1 MTEEKFQESDISPLR
16 LVFSTAG
23 LLILLIVSS
32 YLKLDIERKIF
43 VGIIRSS
50 AQLLFLGYFLLNILF
65 SLRSL
70 PLIFL
75 YLFIMIAL
83 AALESVSR
91 QQRTYERHYWD
102 AFRGC
107 LLGGGTV
114 GLYGTFVIF
123 SPTPWWSPKVMIP
136 TCGMIIGNSVSGP
149 AVAVERLLSEVSEKS
164 YELETRLSF
173 GSTYYESVLPIVRT
187 SILAALTPTLNQLA
201 IMGLVSIPGMMTGQ
215 LLGGSPPLTAAE
227 YQMAILYLIV
237 ATSSITTII
246 SLSLAVKNAVFDMNE
261 HRLTLNKITKT
272 MKAEIDVVLVGLI
285 RSLCSQ
291 ILSFFVILRQRIF
304 PTSSSS
310 VEAQYNPVNSHD
322 LESHEPF
329 HKNHGEDDHHHIE
342 MVSSVLITK
351 SASFLATYEITENNS
366 RSLARKGDSELLR
379 LVQLNVKS
387 GESNTLFAANES
399 LDIKIYQSE
408 IVTIEG
414 RSGLGKTR
422 LLKAIAALDLP
433 HQGYCCYKQNVMHTA
448 VKRPE
453 NSTELSGGQLFW
465 KIPKWRTHV
474 VYISQVKLFS
484 RISSTTNVMLVLGTS
499 SFRGKSERISFR
511 MFKLWNEEIHNS
523 FG

>member
-1 MTEEKFQESDISPLR
+1 MAEEKFQESDISPLR

-23 LLILLIVSS
+23 LLILLIVSC

-91 QQRTYERHYWD
+91 QQRTYEKHYWD

-272 MKAEIDVVLVGLI
+272 KKAEIDVVLVGLI

-291 ILSFFVILRQRIF
+291 ILSFVVILRQRIF
-304 PTSSSS
+304 PSFSTS
-310 VEAQYNPVNSHD
+310 VDAHAAQYNPVNTHD
-322 LESHEPF
+322 IESHEPIN
-329 HKNHGEDDHHHIE
+329 KKPEEDDHHHIE
-342 MVSSVLITK
+342 MVSSALITK
-351 SASFLATYEITENNS
+351 STSFLATYEITENNS
-366 RSLARKGDSELLR
+366 RALARKDSELLR
-379 LVQLNVKS
+379 LTQLNVKS
-387 GESNTLFAANES
+387 GENNTLFAANES

-433 HQGYCCYKQNVMHTA
+433 HQGYCCYKQNIVHTA
-448 VKRPE
+448 VKRPGD
-453 NSTELSGGQLFW
+453 SIELSGGQLFW

-474 VYISQVKLFS
+474 VYISQVKLF
-484 RISSTTNVMLVLGTS
+484 RISSTRN
-499 SFRGKSERISFR
+499 
-511 MFKLWNEEIHNS
+511 
-523 FG
+523 